1 MQCCF
6 LHHFLIS
13 LSDRYI
19 LLTNRNQS
27 KNSPDGAIRM
37 KRTISN
43 LIAQKIKITGHNKQ
57 LKTS

>member
-1 MQCCF
+1 M
-6 LHHFLIS
+6 IS

-43 LIAQKIKITGHNKQ
+43 LITQKIKITGYNKQ